1 MDSNGTA
8 SEVARAIGA
17 ALGWN
22 SSSDDRKSAMA
33 YLESVKAG
41 DVRVLASTSFLLVK
55 KDWSSEVRLHA
66 FKLLQHLVRLRWD
79 ELSPEERR
87 EFAKVSIDL
96 MNEIA
101 NSCEEWALKSQ
112 TAALIAEI
120 VRREGLSLWQEL
132 VPSLLSLSSS
142 GPTHAE
148 MVCMMLRW
156 LPEDITVHNEDLEA
170 IDIFC
175 TQLIPLFL
183 CKIYAG
189 DRRRLLL
196 RGLTESL
203 PDILPLLYTLL
214 ERHFGAAITEAG
226 RQQLDIAKQHA
237 AAVTATLNAI
247 NAYAEWA
254 PLPYLSKY
262 GTIHGCGF
270 LLSSPDFRLHACE
283 FFKLVSSRKRPVD
296 ADSDY
301 DSAMSSI
308 LVILMNVS
316 TDFLNRSESGY
327 GIINDSE
334 YEFAECL
341 CESLVSLGSMNLQC
355 ITGDSER
362 LSLYLQKMVQYFK
375 HYKLELHYQSL
386 TFWLALMRDL
396 ISKQKTSAGDG
407 SADDL
412 TSGDNQKRKLIP
424 FVNDEICSIML
435 DISFQRMLKK
445 EKANPGNELS
455 GGALELWGDDFEGK
469 GEFGQ
474 YRSKLLELIR
484 LVASFKPLIAVTK
497 VSDRVILIIKN
508 LLLAPLPSGNLAVL
522 ESMQLAVENVL
533 GTVFDGPNDDNGS
546 SSDVQLASCSVLEGL
561 LQQLLSLKWTEP
573 EFVEVL
579 GHYLEALG
587 PFLKHYP
594 DAVGSVINKLFEL
607 LTSLPIVLKDPATSR
622 ARHARLQICTSFIRL
637 AKTADSRL
645 LPHMKDYQEEDER
658 LYGNEEGDGLQMLCN
673 GDGCDIVMD
682 KEDGLQMGSNE
693 VNEAEAEKGE
703 KRGKQPAGG
712 FFLGIADT
720 VAYLQKEGQLLRGEH
735 NIFGE
740 AFLIIASAAGPQQQ
754 QEVMTWLLEPLS
766 TQWTQLEWQNSYLS
780 DPAGLVKLCTETQ
793 FMWSLFHTVTF
804 FEKALKRSGVRKG
817 NSNLN
822 NSTASSFQSHPL
834 ASHLPWM
841 LPPLLKLLRAMHSL
855 WSPPVAQLLPGQIKA
870 AMIMSD
876 FERTSLLGESN
887 PKVSKSAINSAD
899 GFHLNMKDG
908 NAEPNEVDIRN
919 WLKGIRESGYNVL
932 GLSTTVGESFFR
944 CTDIEAIDLALME
957 NINSMEFRHIR
968 QLVHSILIPL
978 VKNCPSDLWDVW
990 LKRLLYP
997 LFVYSHQALR
1007 CSWSGLLDEGRAK
1020 VPDLHGIVGGS
1031 DLKVEVMEEKLLR
1044 DLTREICSLLS
1055 VLGSSG
1061 LNSGIP
1067 SEQSG
1072 HGGRS
1077 DVSAPKDSDIMSSSA
1092 VGFLLKNKDIAL
1104 PVLHL
1109 CLDAFRWTD
1118 GEAAIKAASFC
1129 GTVVL
1134 LAISTDNVEL
1144 RQFVCKDLFSAIIQG
1159 LALES
1164 NAFTSADLVGLC
1176 REIFVNFCSK
1186 DPAPRQIT
1194 SYLKF
1199 LLSLPCIGHQDL
1211 LAFEEAL
1218 GKTTSPKEQKQ
1229 LMKSFLLVGTGNQ
1242 LKALAI
1248 QKSVNVIT
1256 NVVGKIPL
1264 PYTFH
1269 YFLCI

>member
-1 MDSNGTA
+1 MDSSGTA
-8 SEVARAIGA
+8 SDVARAIVA

-22 SSSDDRKSAMA
+22 SSSDDRKSAMS

-132 VPSLLSLSSS
+132 VPSLVSLSSS

-156 LPEDITVHNEDLEA
+156 LPEDITVHNEDLE
-170 IDIFC
+170 
-175 TQLIPLFL
+175 
-183 CKIYAG
+183 G

-214 ERHFGAAITEAG
+214 ERHFGAAMTEAG

-237 AAVTATLNAI
+237 ATVTATLNAI

-254 PLPYLSKY
+254 PVPYLSKY

-296 ADSDY
+296 ADSDF

-308 LVILMNVS
+308 LVILMNAS
-316 TDFLNRSESGY
+316 TDFLNRSDSGY
-327 GIINDSE
+327 GIMNDSD
-334 YEFAECL
+334 YEFAECI
-341 CESLVSLGSMNLQC
+341 CESLVSLGSTNLQC

-386 TFWLALMRDL
+386 IFWLALMRDL
-396 ISKQKTSAGDG
+396 LLKPKTSVGDG
-407 SADDL
+407 SVDNL
-412 TSGDNQKRKLIP
+412 TSGSGQADNQKRKIVP

-484 LVASFKPLIAVTK
+484 LLSSFKPLIAVTK

-508 LLLAPLPSGNLAVL
+508 LLLSPLPSGNLAIL

-533 GTVFDGPNDDNGS
+533 GAIFDGPNDDDGS
-546 SSDVQLASCSVLEGL
+546 VSDVQLASCRVLEGL

-573 EFVEVL
+573 EYVEVL

-587 PFLKHYP
+587 PFLKYYP

-607 LTSLPIVLKDPATSR
+607 LTSLPIVVKDPSTSR

-645 LPHMKDYQEEDER
+645 LPHMK
-658 LYGNEEGDGLQMLCN
+658 
-673 GDGCDIVMD
+673 
-682 KEDGLQMGSNE
+682 
-693 VNEAEAEKGE
+693 
-703 KRGKQPAGG
+703 
-712 FFLGIADT
+712 GIADM

-740 AFLIIASAAGPQQQ
+740 AFLIIASAAGSQQQ
-754 QEVMTWLLEPLS
+754 QDVMTWLLEPLS
-766 TQWTQLEWQNSYLS
+766 NQWTQLEWQNSYLS
-780 DPAGLVKLCTETQ
+780 DPAGLVKLCAETQ

-804 FEKALKRSGVRKG
+804 FEKALKRSGIRKG
-817 NSNLN
+817 NTNIN
-822 NSTASSFQSHPL
+822 NSTASSIPSHPL

-841 LPPLLKLLRAMHSL
+841 LPPLLKLLRAIHSL
-855 WSPPVAQLLPGQIKA
+855 WSPPVTQLLPGQIKA

-876 FERTSLLGESN
+876 FERTSLLGESI
-887 PKVSKSAINSAD
+887 PKLPKSAITFAD

-908 NAEPNEVDIRN
+908 NAEPNEIDIRN

-932 GLSTTVGESFFR
+932 GLSTTVGDSFFR
-944 CTDIEAIDLALME
+944 STDIEAIDLALME
-957 NINSMEFRHIR
+957 NISSMEFRHMR

-997 LFVYSHQALR
+997 LFAFSHQALR

-1020 VPDLHGIVGGS
+1020 VPDLHGILGGS
-1031 DLKVEVMEEKLLR
+1031 DLKVEVVEEKLLR

-1055 VLGSSG
+1055 VLGSPG
-1061 LNSGIP
+1061 LNCGLH
-1067 SEQSG
+1067 SELSG
-1072 HGGRS
+1072 HGSRS
-1077 DVSAPKDSDIMSSSA
+1077 DVSAPKDSDVMSSSA

-1104 PVLHL
+1104 PVLHM

-1118 GEAAIKAASFC
+1118 GEATIKVASFC
-1129 GTVVL
+1129 VTVVL

-1176 REIFVNFCSK
+1176 REIFVNFCTK
-1186 DPAPRQIT
+1186 DPAPRQI
-1194 SYLKF
+1194 
-1199 LLSLPCIGHQDL
+1199 LLSLPCISHQDL

-1218 GKTTSPKEQKQ
+1218 GKTSSPKEQKQ
-1229 LMKSFLLVGTGNQ
+1229 LMKSFLLVGTGNK

-1256 NVVGKIPL
+1256 NVVARPRSSVSVPDSRTDDGGAIGL
-1264 PYTFH
+1264 AA
-1269 YFLCI
+1269 IV

>member
-1 MDSNGTA
+1 MDNSGTA
-8 SEVARAIGA
+8 NDVARAILT

-22 SSSDDRKSAMA
+22 SSSDDRKSAMS

-41 DVRVLASTSFLLVK
+41 DVRVLASTSFVLVK
-55 KDWSSEVRLHA
+55 KEWSSEVRLHA

-79 ELSPEERR
+79 ELTPEERR
-87 EFAKVSIDL
+87 EFANVSIDL

-132 VPSLLSLSSS
+132 VPSLVSLSSS

-156 LPEDITVHNEDLEA
+156 LPEDITVHNEDLE
-170 IDIFC
+170 
-175 TQLIPLFL
+175 
-183 CKIYAG
+183 G

-214 ERHFGAAITEAG
+214 ERHFGAAMTEAG

-296 ADSDY
+296 ADSDF

-308 LVILMNVS
+308 LVILMNAS

-327 GIINDSE
+327 GVINDSD
-334 YEFAECL
+334 YEFAECI
-341 CESLVSLGSMNLQC
+341 CESLVALGSTNLQC
-355 ITGDSER
+355 ITGDNER

-386 TFWLALMRDL
+386 IFWLALMRDL
-396 ISKQKTSAGDG
+396 LSKPKTSVGDG
-407 SADDL
+407 SVDNL
-412 TSGDNQKRKLIP
+412 TSGSGQADNQKRMILP

-469 GEFGQ
+469 GDFGQ

-484 LVASFKPLIAVTK
+484 LIASFKPLIAVTK
-497 VSDRVILIIKN
+497 VSDTVILIIKN
-508 LLLAPLPSGNLAVL
+508 LLLSPLPSGNLAIL
-522 ESMQLAVENVL
+522 ESMQLALENVL

-546 SSDVQLASCSVLEGL
+546 GSDAQLASCRVLEGL

-587 PFLKHYP
+587 PFLKYYA

-607 LTSLPIVLKDPATSR
+607 LTSLPIVMKDPSTSR

-645 LPHMKDYQEEDER
+645 LPHMK
-658 LYGNEEGDGLQMLCN
+658 
-673 GDGCDIVMD
+673 
-682 KEDGLQMGSNE
+682 
-693 VNEAEAEKGE
+693 
-703 KRGKQPAGG
+703 
-712 FFLGIADT
+712 GIADT

-740 AFLIIASAAGPQQQ
+740 AFLIIASAAGSQQQ

-766 TQWTQLEWQNSYLS
+766 NQWTQLEWQNSYLS
-780 DPAGLVKLCTETQ
+780 DPAGLVKLCAETQ

-817 NSNLN
+817 NTNIN
-822 NSTASSFQSHPL
+822 NSIASSIPSHPL

-841 LPPLLKLLRAMHSL
+841 LPPLLKLLRAIHSL
-855 WSPPVAQLLPGQIKA
+855 WSPPVTQLLPGQIKA

-887 PKVSKSAINSAD
+887 PKVPKSAITFAD

-908 NAEPNEVDIRN
+908 NGEPNEIDIRN

-932 GLSTTVGESFFR
+932 GLSTTVGDSFFR

-957 NINSMEFRHIR
+957 NIGSMEFRHMR

-978 VKNCPSDLWDVW
+978 VKNCPTELWDVW

-997 LFVYSHQALR
+997 LFEYSHQALR

-1020 VPDLHGIVGGS
+1020 VPDLHGILGGS

-1055 VLGSSG
+1055 VLGSPG
-1061 LNSGIP
+1061 LNCGLH

-1072 HGGRS
+1072 HGSRS
-1077 DVSAPKDSDIMSSSA
+1077 DVLAPKDSDVMSSSV
-1092 VGFLLKNKDIAL
+1092 VGFLLKNKDIAI

-1118 GEAAIKAASFC
+1118 GEATIKVASFC
-1129 GTVVL
+1129 GAVVL

-1176 REIFVNFCSK
+1176 REIFVNFCTK
-1186 DPAPRQIT
+1186 DPAPRQI
-1194 SYLKF
+1194 
-1199 LLSLPCIGHQDL
+1199 LLSLPCIAHQDL
-1211 LAFEEAL
+1211 VAFEEAL
-1218 GKTTSPKEQKQ
+1218 GKTSSPKEQKQ
-1229 LMKSFLLVGTGNQ
+1229 LMKSFLLVGTGNK

-1256 NVVGKIPL
+1256 NVVARPRSSVSVPDSRTEDGGAIGL
-1264 PYTFH
+1264 AA
-1269 YFLCI
+1269 IV